1 MAKVNPAQFIQQ
13 VRAEASKITWPT
25 RKETIATTIMV
36 LIMTALTAIFFLFVD
51 MILKNMV
58 QLIVSLG
65 A

>member
-36 LIMTALTAIFFLFVD
+36 FIMTALTAIFFFFVD
-51 MILKNMV
+51 IILKGMV
-58 QLIVSLG
+58 KLIVSLG